1 MKDCNFAII
10 FTEGMRLS
18 RKSEYACLALIEI
31 AGNSNHYIKNNDISR
46 KWDIPEKFLE
56 QILLKLKKTGY
67 LKSKKGKTGGYQL
80 TKSPSEISIA
90 DIIRL
95 FDGPLAPV
103 DSVSTYFY
111 EISPVEKCKSLHTF
125 FKEIRDVIAEMAE
138 TKKLSDFLSS

>member
-1 MKDCNFAII
+1 
-10 FTEGMRLS
+10 MRLS

-31 AGNSNHYIKNNDISR
+31 AGHDNSFVKINEIAN
-46 KWDIPEKFLE
+46 KWDIPWKFLE
-56 QILLKLKKTGY
+56 HILLTLKKKGY
-67 LKSKKGKTGGYQL
+67 LQSKKGKTGGYRL
-80 TKSPSEISIA
+80 TKPPTDISIA

-111 EISPVEKCKSLHTF
+111 ENSPVEKCKSLHTF